1 MLHHVGHNSLP
12 NIPDLVTPLRKSPDC
27 IVGGVAGSGIIPEV
41 EQRTSFY
48 KRKKERKREAD
59 GWHIYSVRRE
69 RERQKNLREAGEKSL
84 CVGGGGGGVRRE
96 RELSLLQ
103 ELSTN

>member
-12 NIPDLVTPLRKSPDC
+12 NIPDLVTPLGKSPDC

-41 EQRTSFY
+41 EQRTSFH

-59 GWHIYSVRRE
+59 GWHIYIVCGE
-69 RERQKNLREAGEKSL
+69 REKKKSQRGRGEKFAY
-84 CVGGGGGGVRRE
+84 CY
-96 RELSLLQ
+96 
-103 ELSTN
+103 